1 MEAASLSSRV
11 LARAVYF
18 AKSRATEIHSKKA
31 NSAQTAPDSAQT
43 APRQRPEET
52 ESYLE
57 K

>member
-1 MEAASLSSRV
+1 MSSRV

-57 K
+57 KKKEK